1 MSCLCM
7 WVFVFVY
14 TVLFSGFSQSA
25 KLSKQPLSYK
35 QKLYKGIGVVFHVF
49 CLRTRLRKVFK
60 SDYLDF
66 VSTSLFHLS
75 GLYIFKATAR
85 PLRTNFI
92 FVPGII
98 LKIVKNLTKQNI
110 FLNWEKYNI

>member
-1 MSCLCM
+1 MPCLCM

-14 TVLFSGFSQSA
+14 TVLFSGFAQSA
-25 KLSKQPLSYK
+25 KSSKLPFSYK
-35 QKLYKGIGVVFHVF
+35 QKLYKGIGVVCHVF
-49 CLRTRLRKVFK
+49 CLRKRLRKVFK
-60 SDYLDF
+60 SDYIDYLDF

-98 LKIVKNLTKQNI
+98 LKIVKNLNKQNI
-110 FLNWEKYNI
+110 FLNSDV